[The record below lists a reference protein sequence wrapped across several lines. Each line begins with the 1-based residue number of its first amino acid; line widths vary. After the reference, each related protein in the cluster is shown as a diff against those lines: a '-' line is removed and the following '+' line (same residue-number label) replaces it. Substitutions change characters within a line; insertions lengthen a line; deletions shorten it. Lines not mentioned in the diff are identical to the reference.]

1 MIITKVFIERFRG
14 FHKQEFEMGSQITAI
29 AGQNGTQKSTLL
41 GMITQTFTIGK
52 NKSPMYGEKPLC
64 GGSYKSQFQ
73 EKFRLSPIFDKPKEH
88 EWTLS
93 FDNLPD
99 FTVESIKRSDSE
111 NIRFWKKGS
120 RKEGDGYIQYP
131 TISLSLKRVLPLA
144 ESGNKIMV
152 AEELSDEEIT
162 EFKRLHNLIMIS
174 QRKIDKVMFLNNE
187 NKQTM
192 GISTDVYD
200 WNQNS
205 VGQDNLSKILLA
217 LFSFKRLKE
226 KYPDEYKGGILAID
240 ELDATMY
247 PASQKELISIL
258 RKYSSR
264 LNLQVV
270 FTTHSMSLLESV
282 DDMRCECMQKKA
294 TEGHIRIVYL
304 SKQDGNVVINDK
316 ATFNNITQ
324 NLKVEI
330 GKKEKVKIPVYTEDK
345 ENILMAKN
353 LLKKKTS
360 DLDFIDVDF
369 SCNNLLLLVEK
380 KVPAFTA
387 PQSLVILD
395 GDVRKDKKKMK
406 IIAKSN
412 NVLVLPTDKSPEQ
425 LTASF
430 LNNLSDSDGLW
441 TSICE
446 GYNKQVCF
454 RSYLVE
460 DILSDR
466 VKAKAWFRREKENWG
481 YSACK
486 VLNPL
491 FSQYSE
497 ERDAFL
503 QEFDKIMKLFKV

>member
-1 MIITKVFIERFRG
+1 
-14 FHKQEFEMGSQITAI
+14 
-29 AGQNGTQKSTLL
+29 
-41 GMITQTFTIGK
+41 
-52 NKSPMYGEKPLC
+52 
-64 GGSYKSQFQ
+64 
-73 EKFRLSPIFDKPKEH
+73 
-88 EWTLS
+88 
-93 FDNLPD
+93 
-99 FTVESIKRSDSE
+99 
-111 NIRFWKKGS
+111 
-120 RKEGDGYIQYP
+120 
-131 TISLSLKRVLPLA
+131 
-144 ESGNKIMV
+144 
-152 AEELSDEEIT
+152 
-162 EFKRLHNLIMIS
+162 
-174 QRKIDKVMFLNNE
+174 
-187 NKQTM
+187 
-192 GISTDVYD
+192 
-200 WNQNS
+200 
-205 VGQDNLSKILLA
+205 
-217 LFSFKRLKE
+217 
-226 KYPDEYKGGILAID
+226 
-240 ELDATMY
+240 
-247 PASQKELISIL
+247 
-258 RKYSSR
+258 
-264 LNLQVV
+264 
-270 FTTHSMSLLESV
+270 
-282 DDMRCECMQKKA
+282 
-294 TEGHIRIVYL
+294 
-304 SKQDGNVVINDK
+304 
-316 ATFNNITQ
+316 
-324 NLKVEI
+324 
-330 GKKEKVKIPVYTEDK
+330 
-345 ENILMAKN
+345 MAKN

-430 LNNLSDSDGLW
+430 LNNLSDTDGLW

-446 GYNKQVCF
+446 GYIKQVCF

-491 FSQYSE
+491 FSQYSD

>member
-1 MIITKVFIERFRG
+1 M
-14 FHKQEFEMGSQITAI
+14 
-29 AGQNGTQKSTLL
+29 
-41 GMITQTFTIGK
+41 
-52 NKSPMYGEKPLC
+52 
-64 GGSYKSQFQ
+64 
-73 EKFRLSPIFDKPKEH
+73 
-88 EWTLS
+88 
-93 FDNLPD
+93 
-99 FTVESIKRSDSE
+99 
-111 NIRFWKKGS
+111 
-120 RKEGDGYIQYP
+120 
-131 TISLSLKRVLPLA
+131 
-144 ESGNKIMV
+144 
-152 AEELSDEEIT
+152 AEELSEEEIT

-174 QRKIDKVMFLNNE
+174 QGKIEEVLLLNNK

-192 GISTDVYD
+192 GIKTDVYD

-217 LFSFKRLKE
+217 LFSFKRLKD
-226 KYPDEYKGGILAID
+226 KYPEEYQGGILAID

-247 PASQKELISIL
+247 PASQKELLSIL

-345 ENILMAKN
+345 ENILLANN

-406 IIAKSN
+406 IIGILQN
-412 NVLVLPTDKSPEQ
+412 NQ
-425 LTASF
+425 CQR
-430 LNNLSDSDGLW
+430 LS
-441 TSICE
+441 I
-446 GYNKQVCF
+446 
-454 RSYLVE
+454 
-460 DILSDR
+460 
-466 VKAKAWFRREKENWG
+466 
-481 YSACK
+481 
-486 VLNPL
+486 
-491 FSQYSE
+491 
-497 ERDAFL
+497 
-503 QEFDKIMKLFKV
+503 